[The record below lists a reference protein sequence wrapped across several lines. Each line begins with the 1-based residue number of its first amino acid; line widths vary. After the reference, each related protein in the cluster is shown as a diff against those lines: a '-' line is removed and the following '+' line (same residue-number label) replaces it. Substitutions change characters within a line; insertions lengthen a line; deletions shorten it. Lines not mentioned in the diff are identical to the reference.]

1 MIKRLF
7 DVVCS
12 GLGLMAL
19 LPLLALIAIAI
30 KLDSPGPVFFRQERV
45 GKGGVP
51 FRIHKLRSMS
61 VRQDPQAKQITV
73 GADPR
78 ITRIGK
84 WIRKWKLDELVQLID
99 VFTGSMSLVG
109 PRPEVPRYVALY
121 PDALRDLVLS
131 VRPGITDPASIRF
144 RNENE
149 ILGQSADPERTYREV
164 ILPEKLRIQAEYV
177 RTRTFSGDLKIIAQ
191 TLLAVAR

>member
-12 GLGLMAL
+12 GLGLLAL

-45 GKGGVP
+45 GKDGVP

-61 VRQDPQAKQITV
+61 VRQDPQAGQITV

-78 ITRIGK
+78 ITRVGK

-109 PRPEVPRYVALY
+109 PRPKC
-121 PDALRDLVLS
+121 
-131 VRPGITDPASIRF
+131 PAMWSCI
-144 RNENE
+144 
-149 ILGQSADPERTYREV
+149 
-164 ILPEKLRIQAEYV
+164 
-177 RTRTFSGDLKIIAQ
+177 RTRCATWSFRCAPESPIPRRYAFATKTRSWDNQATPNVHTAKSFFRKNCVSRPNMSKHGHFWV
-191 TLLAVAR
+191 T

>member
-1 MIKRLF
+1 
-7 DVVCS
+7 
-12 GLGLMAL
+12 
-19 LPLLALIAIAI
+19 
-30 KLDSPGPVFFRQERV
+30 
-45 GKGGVP
+45 
-51 FRIHKLRSMS
+51 MS
-61 VRQDPQAKQITV
+61 VRQDPQAGQITV

-78 ITRIGK
+78 ITRVGK

-109 PRPEVPRYVALY
+109 PRPEVPRYVVLY

-149 ILGQSADPERTYREV
+149 ILGQSSDPERTYREI

-177 RTRTFSGDLKIIAQ
+177 QTRTFLGDLKIIAH

>member
-12 GLGLMAL
+12 GLGLLAL

-45 GKGGVP
+45 GKDGVP

-61 VRQDPQAKQITV
+61 VRQDPQAGQITV

-78 ITRIGK
+78 ITRVGK

-109 PRPEVPRYVALY
+109 PRPEVPRYVVLY
-121 PDALRDLVLS
+121 PDALRNLVLS

-149 ILGQSADPERTYREV
+149 ILGQSSDPERTYREI

-177 RTRTFSGDLKIIAQ
+177 QTRTFLGDLKIIAH

>member
-12 GLGLMAL
+12 GLGLLAL

-61 VRQDPQAKQITV
+61 VRQDPQAGQITV

-78 ITRIGK
+78 ITRVGK

-109 PRPEVPRYVALY
+109 PRPEVPRYVVLY
-121 PDALRDLVLS
+121 PDALRNLVLS

-149 ILGQSADPERTYREV
+149 ILGQSSDPERTYREI

-177 RTRTFSGDLKIIAQ
+177 QTRTFLGDLKIIAH

>member
-12 GLGLMAL
+12 GLGLLAL

-61 VRQDPQAKQITV
+61 VRQDPQAGQITV

-78 ITRIGK
+78 ITRVGK

-109 PRPEVPRYVALY
+109 PRPEVPRYVVLY
-121 PDALRDLVLS
+121 PDALRNLILS
-131 VRPGITDPASIRF
+131 VRPESPIPRRYAFATKTRSWDNRATPNVHTAKSFF
-144 RNENE
+144 RKNCVSRPNMSKH
-149 ILGQSADPERTYREV
+149 GH
-164 ILPEKLRIQAEYV
+164 
-177 RTRTFSGDLKIIAQ
+177 FG
-191 TLLAVAR
+191 

>member
-1 MIKRLF
+1 M
-7 DVVCS
+7 
-12 GLGLMAL
+12 
-19 LPLLALIAIAI
+19 
-30 KLDSPGPVFFRQERV
+30 
-45 GKGGVP
+45 
-51 FRIHKLRSMS
+51 
-61 VRQDPQAKQITV
+61 

-78 ITRIGK
+78 ITRVGK

-109 PRPEVPRYVALY
+109 PRPEVPRYVVLY
-121 PDALRDLVLS
+121 PDALRNLILS

-149 ILGQSADPERTYREV
+149 ILGQSSDPERTYREI

-177 RTRTFSGDLKIIAQ
+177 QTRTFWV
-191 TLLAVAR
+191 T

>member
-12 GLGLMAL
+12 GLGLLAL

-45 GKGGVP
+45 GKDGVP

-61 VRQDPQAKQITV
+61 VRQDPQAGQITV

-78 ITRIGK
+78 ITRVGK

-109 PRPEVPRYVALY
+109 PRPEVPRYVVLY
-121 PDALRDLVLS
+121 PDALRNLVLS

-149 ILGQSADPERTYREV
+149 ILGQSSDPERTYREI

-177 RTRTFSGDLKIIAQ
+177 QTRTFFGDLKIIAH

>member
-12 GLGLMAL
+12 GLGLLAL

-61 VRQDPQAKQITV
+61 VRQDPQAGQITV

-78 ITRIGK
+78 ITRVGK

-109 PRPEVPRYVALY
+109 PRPEVPRYVVLY
-121 PDALRDLVLS
+121 PDALRNLILS

-149 ILGQSADPERTYREV
+149 ILGQSSDPERTYREI

-177 RTRTFSGDLKIIAQ
+177 QTRTFLGDLKIIAHP
-191 TLLAVAR
+191 LLAVAR

>member
-1 MIKRLF
+1 M
-7 DVVCS
+7 
-12 GLGLMAL
+12 
-19 LPLLALIAIAI
+19 
-30 KLDSPGPVFFRQERV
+30 
-45 GKGGVP
+45 P
-51 FRIHKLRSMS
+51 FRIHKLRSTG
-61 VRQDPQAKQITV
+61 VRQDPQAGQITV

-78 ITRIGK
+78 ITRVGK

-109 PRPEVPRYVALY
+109 PRPEVPRYVVLY

-149 ILGQSADPERTYREV
+149 ILGQSSDPERTYREI

-177 RTRTFSGDLKIIAQ
+177 QTRTFLGDLKIIAH